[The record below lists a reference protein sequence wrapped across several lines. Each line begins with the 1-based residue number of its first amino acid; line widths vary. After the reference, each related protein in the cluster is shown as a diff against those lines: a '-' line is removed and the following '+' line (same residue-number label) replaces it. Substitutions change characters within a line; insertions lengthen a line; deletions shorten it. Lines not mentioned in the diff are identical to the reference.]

1 MNTLWPIS
9 SRDRAALSG
18 HGRLLFS
25 NKLEC
30 SVSVAATG
38 DAALDS
44 RETVSPG
51 LQFHRCIFF
60 MWSLCCLV
68 ITVEARNTRGTPYV
82 NRVVP
87 TTYICC
93 HLRMPSY
100 WMTYTPATTNNTK
113 PVQSVSMGTALC
125 SLFGILGI
133 LTFWSFGNLFS
144 TSAKV
149 SSRKQELGDGPTES
163 LKFFKRSKR
172 RPQRQDCSEKRQK
185 CHEEITSQS
194 EWRLLRLWGAK
205 ANWPIKSYFRR
216 EGIVLITRCNKL
228 DVWFDIVI
236 LIKRF
241 YCVP

>member
-9 SRDRAALSG
+9 NRDRAAKSG
-18 HGRLLFS
+18 HGRWLFS

-30 SVSVAATG
+30 SVSAAATG

-60 MWSLCCLV
+60 YV
-68 ITVEARNTRGTPYV
+68 ITLLSSHHGGSQEHSWNPLCKIGWFP
-82 NRVVP
+82 P
-87 TTYICC
+87 ICC
-93 HLRMPSY
+93 HS
-100 WMTYTPATTNNTK
+100 TPATTNNNK

-133 LTFWSFGNLFS
+133 LTFGLSEIFFS
-144 TSAKV
+144 TSTKV

-172 RPQRQDCSEKRQK
+172 LRQRQDFSEKRQK

-205 ANWPIKSYFRR
+205 GNWSIKSYFRR
-216 EGIVLITRCNKL
+216 EGIVLITHCNKL